1 MNLSRSTFYKV
12 PKEEV
17 QRSRKEQRTFLRSAI
32 EEVLTDW
39 PSYGYRRVT
48 HELRRRGIVA
58 NHKRVAKT
66 MREEALTPDRVRKF
80 MATTD
85 SEHGEPVYPNLA
97 GEIFPTGPDQ
107 LWVADMTYIRLRKEF
122 VFLAV
127 LLDAWSR
134 KVVGYA
140 ISRYL
145 DVRLPLAALEGA
157 VASRKPAPGLI
168 HHSDRGGQYAAK
180 SYRERLT
187 ALEIQGSMS
196 RTGNPY
202 DNAQVESFFKTL
214 KHEEVYAY
222 EYETMQDVIE
232 RLPLFLE
239 ETYNCRRL
247 HSALGYVPPEEYEL
261 EYSRTAGQIPESYL
275 ST

>member
-1 MNLSRSTFYKV
+1 M
-12 PKEEV
+12 
-17 QRSRKEQRTFLRSAI
+17 
-32 EEVLTDW
+32 
-39 PSYGYRRVT
+39 
-48 HELRRRGIVA
+48 VA

-85 SEHGEPVYPNLA
+85 SGHGEPVYPNLA

-145 DVRLPLAALEGA
+145 DVRLTLAALEGA

-214 KHEEVYAY
+214 KHEEVSTY